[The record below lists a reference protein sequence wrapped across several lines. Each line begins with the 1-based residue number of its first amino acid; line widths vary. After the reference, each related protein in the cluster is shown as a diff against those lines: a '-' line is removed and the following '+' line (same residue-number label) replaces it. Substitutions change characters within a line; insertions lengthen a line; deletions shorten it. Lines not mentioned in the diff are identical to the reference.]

1 MTGGIAT
8 GKSTVS
14 AQLKSFGLPIIDA
27 DIIARQVV
35 EPGTPALRKIVE
47 HFGEDILLP
56 DGYLNRPKLG
66 SIVFNDESQRKKLN
80 SIVHPAVWRAM
91 FWAVVSNWIRG
102 HKLCILDTPLLIEGG
117 LWKWVGKVVVVYWY
131 VYDSLC
137 FYAVTKVGY
146 QLSRD
151 PATTVNETRWNKCGG
166 RIFATKLTNAHRGE
180 VAICGPS
187 RRQFWFSSGPPDSD

>member
-1 MTGGIAT
+1 MLGLTGGIAT

-80 SIVHPAVWRAM
+80 SIVHPAVWHAM

-117 LWKWVGKVVVVYWY
+117 LWKWVGKVVVVYCSQEIQLQRLMKRDGTSAEDASSRLNSQMPIAEKLQY
-131 VYDSLC
+131 ADLVVDNSGTLQDLQIQIDSLQH
-137 FYAVTKVGY
+137 G
-146 QLSRD
+146 
-151 PATTVNETRWNKCGG
+151 
-166 RIFATKLTNAHRGE
+166 H
-180 VAICGPS
+180 
-187 RRQFWFSSGPPDSD
+187 SSGGL